1 MTSRSSKKQGNVVC
15 NSAICTSCP
24 TVQKGGPGW
33 LCLPLICLTQP
44 PTPTVTQTGKCCN
57 IYRKQLAICK
67 DAFYPT
73 VQKGGPGWLCLPL
86 ICLRQALLLPPLRS
100 ESLHHRS
107 IFLFPSLQPE
117 CVAAHVHL
125 WLVHSMLGQKVNMKL
140 DVHTKF
146 CFKYVLPGFILNA
159 ILLQKWQNINSCP
172 VRKILSVIWSFICI
186 HSISMGSPRRSS
198 RMISTLIWQ
207 ILRNS

>member
-1 MTSRSSKKQGNVVC
+1 MKSC

-33 LCLPLICLTQP
+33 LCP
-44 PTPTVTQTGKCCN
+44 
-57 IYRKQLAICK
+57 
-67 DAFYPT
+67 
-73 VQKGGPGWLCLPL
+73 PL
-86 ICLRQALLLPPLRS
+86 ICLRQALLLPPLGS

-146 CFKYVLPGFILNA
+146 CFKYILHTRFYIECYFVAEMPGQKNLEKIKFFLAAGPLHVSTIFQRVVLFYNCPLKYCVCIFFNDCMLHLVFSNVFPGCFPFYHA
-159 ILLQKWQNINSCP
+159 INC
-172 VRKILSVIWSFICI
+172 SVAAKED
-186 HSISMGSPRRSS
+186 
-198 RMISTLIWQ
+198 
-207 ILRNS
+207 

>member
-1 MTSRSSKKQGNVVC
+1 MTSRTGKCC
-15 NSAICTSCP
+15 NSAVCTSCP

-33 LCLPLICLTQP
+33 LCP
-44 PTPTVTQTGKCCN
+44 
-57 IYRKQLAICK
+57 
-67 DAFYPT
+67 
-73 VQKGGPGWLCLPL
+73 PL

-140 DVHTKF
+140 EVHTKF
-146 CFKYVLPGFILNA
+146 CFKYVLLPGFILNA
-159 ILLQKWQNINSCP
+159 ILLQKWQNINFCWVEKS
-172 VRKILSVIWSFICI
+172 
-186 HSISMGSPRRSS
+186 
-198 RMISTLIWQ
+198 
-207 ILRNS
+207 